1 MEFFLRVKFEIELL
15 TYLCHWPLSIP
26 PENIRKFMV
35 FLCFQGVLKESSGMK
50 WVKSVNHSVSKY
62 LSGIKL

>member
-26 PENIRKFMV
+26 TENRKFMV
-35 FLCFQGVLKESSGMK
+35 FLCFQG
-50 WVKSVNHSVSKY
+50 
-62 LSGIKL
+62 GIEREQWHEMG